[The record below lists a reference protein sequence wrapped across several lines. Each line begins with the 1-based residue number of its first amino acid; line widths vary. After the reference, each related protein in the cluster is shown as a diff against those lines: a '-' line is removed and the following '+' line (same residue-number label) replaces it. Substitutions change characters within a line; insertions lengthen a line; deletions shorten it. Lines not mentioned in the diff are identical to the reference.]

1 MPKSLSEPIS
11 HASLPPIVEE
21 LARRDPDLAR
31 IATRYGIPP
40 LWDREPGFPTLVLL
54 ILEQQVSLAS
64 ARAVFERLCAATGSL
79 VPERL
84 LLLDEDGLR
93 AIGFSRQKA
102 GYVRGMAHAIME
114 GRFDPHTLSEMEDK
128 AARAELIKLK
138 GIGPWTADVYLLMA
152 LGRADVW
159 PAGDLALQIAIQEVK
174 GLAARPASSEME
186 TLAEAWRPW
195 RSVAARLLWQ
205 HYLGRK
211 A

>member
-64 ARAVFERLCAATGSL
+64 ARAVFNRLLAATGSL

-102 GYVRGMAHAIME
+102 GYVRGMAHAILE

-186 TLAEAWRPW
+186 TLAEPWRPW